1 MNLLLL
7 KYVLCTSRDSVPVGW
22 KRTLVDK
29 TVYQIQSI
37 DTSQKRKKKM
47 APHRWLDKD
56 LLIFLYYIECWF
68 LMFNSLLL
76 SSLSPVFFR

>member
-37 DTSQKRKKKM
+37 DTSQKREKNG
-47 APHRWLDKD
+47 PP
-56 LLIFLYYIECWF
+56 LLA
-68 LMFNSLLL
+68 
-76 SSLSPVFFR
+76 

>member
-56 LLIFLYYIECWF
+56 LLIFFIISNAGF
-68 LMFNSLLL
+68 LCSTLCYFHH
-76 SSLSPVFFR
+76 

>member
-1 MNLLLL
+1 MEN
-7 KYVLCTSRDSVPVGW
+7 VLCTSHDSVPVGW

-29 TVYQIQSI
+29 KIYQIQSI

-47 APHRWLDKD
+47 APRRWLDKD
-56 LLIFLYYIECWF
+56 LLIFFYYIEWWF

-76 SSLSPVFFR
+76 SSLSPVFFT